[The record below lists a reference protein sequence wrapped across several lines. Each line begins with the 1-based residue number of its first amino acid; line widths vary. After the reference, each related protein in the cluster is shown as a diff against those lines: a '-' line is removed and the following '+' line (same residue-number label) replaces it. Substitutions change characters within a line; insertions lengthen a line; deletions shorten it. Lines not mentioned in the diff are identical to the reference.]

1 MSLAEYPPETPG
13 LDGTGLTEAV
23 CPKHGVKRFVSADAL
38 YVKGAPL
45 GTFGLKCLIPL
56 DAKAAK
62 AKKEAGGAPP
72 SGVGDVSANGTRYAT
87 KEPFDPAL
95 CQEALVPTESYD
107 DAGVQVR
114 KGGKA
119 IERKDR
125 EAPPAT
131 GGEKLSR
138 ASSPK
143 AAKKAKNTASK
154 RNTKIDS
161 RGGKG
166 VTVKDED

>member
-23 CPKHGVKRFVSADAL
+23 CPKHGVKRTVSADAL
-38 YVKGAPL
+38 FVKGAPM
-45 GTFGLKCLIPL
+45 GTFGLKCLIAL
-56 DAKAAK
+56 DAKAEK
-62 AKKEAGGAPP
+62 AKKTA
-72 SGVGDVSANGTRYAT
+72 GVGSPVRTGETSANGTVYSSNAPADAT
-87 KEPFDPAL
+87 L
-95 CQEALVPTESYD
+95 CQEALVPSESYD
-107 DAGVQVR
+107 ENGVQVR

-143 AAKKAKNTASK
+143 AAKAAKNTAAK